1 MSEPQPDELRRD
13 IARTR
18 ADMDQTLAQIEDR
31 VSPSRI
37 KDRQVDR
44 LRGRWDRTRQAVM
57 GSVDDVRDGGGGPD
71 VGRRASELG
80 DRTSDRAGEMSERAS
95 DAAQHAADRARQTP
109 ERVEE
114 VTRGNPLAVGLI
126 AFGLGALAGSL
137 APSSAPERK
146 LASGLR
152 DEFEEP
158 LREELQQAGQE
169 VKEDLQ
175 EHAEQ
180 AVEETKQKAQREADR
195 TTEEARGRAE
205 DVRNEAERAADHVQE
220 QRT

>member
-1 MSEPQPDELRRD
+1 MSEQQPEELRRD

-44 LRGRWDRTRQAVM
+44 FRGRWERTREKVM
-57 GSVDDVRDGGGGPD
+57 GSEGPD
-71 VGRRASELG
+71 VSERAGEVGDEMAHRADQVGERASE
-80 DRTSDRAGEMSERAS
+80 
-95 DAAQHAADRARQTP
+95 AAQHAADRARETP

-114 VTRGNPLAVGLI
+114 LTRGNPLAVGLV

-137 APSSAPERK
+137 VPSSGPERQ
-146 LASGLR
+146 LATGLR
-152 DEFEEP
+152 NEFEEP
-158 LREELQQAGQE
+158 VKSELQTAGQE
-169 VKEDLQ
+169 VKDDLQ
-175 EHAEQ
+175 EHAQQ
-180 AVEETKQKAQREADR
+180 AVEETKQTAQQAADR

-205 DVRNEAERAADHVQE
+205 EVRSEAEQAAENVQE

>member
-1 MSEPQPDELRRD
+1 MSEQQPEELRRD

-44 LRGRWDRTRQAVM
+44 FRGRWQRTREAVM
-57 GSVDDVRDGGGGPD
+57 GSEGPGVSQRAD
-71 VGRRASELG
+71 RVGDQMSARAN
-80 DRTSDRAGEMSERAS
+80 EMSERAG
-95 DAAQHAADRARQTP
+95 DAAQHAADQARHAP

-114 VTRGNPLAVGLI
+114 MTRGNPLAAGII

-137 APSSAPERK
+137 APSSAPERR
-146 LASGLR
+146 LARGLR

-158 LREELQQAGQE
+158 VRDELQRAGE
-169 VKEDLQ
+169 DVKQDLQ
-175 EHAEQ
+175 EHAQQ
-180 AVEETKQKAQREADR
+180 AVEETKQTARSAADR
-195 TTEEARGRAE
+195 TTDEARGRAE
-205 DVRNEAERAADHVQE
+205 HVRGEAERAAEHVQE

>member
-1 MSEPQPDELRRD
+1 MSEQQPEELRRD

-44 LRGRWDRTRQAVM
+44 LRGRWQRTREAVM
-57 GSVDDVRDGGGGPD
+57 GSEGPD
-71 VGRRASELG
+71 MSQRADRVGDQMSVRASEM
-80 DRTSDRAGEMSERAS
+80 TERAS
-95 DAAQHAADRARQTP
+95 DAAQHAVDQARHAP

-114 VTRGNPLAVGLI
+114 MTRGNPLAAGII

-137 APSSAPERK
+137 APSSTPERE
-146 LASGLR
+146 LARGLR

-158 LREELQQAGQE
+158 LREELQRAGE
-169 VKEDLQ
+169 DVKQDLQ
-175 EHAEQ
+175 EHAQQ
-180 AVEETKQKAQREADR
+180 AVEETKQTAQSAAER
-195 TTEEARGRAE
+195 TTDEARGRAE
-205 DVRNEAERAADHVQE
+205 HVRGEAERAAEHVQE

>member
-1 MSEPQPDELRRD
+1 MSDPQPEELRSD

-31 VSPSRI
+31 VSPTRI
-37 KDRQVDR
+37 KERQMDRVR
-44 LRGRWDRTRQAVM
+44 SRWDRTREAVM
-57 GSVDDVRDGGGGPD
+57 GSSVEDRPD
-71 VGRRASELG
+71 VGQRASRVG
-80 DRTSDRAGEMSERAS
+80 DRVGERANEVSGRAS
-95 DAAQHAADRARQTP
+95 DATQQAADRARQAP

-114 VTRGNPLAVGLI
+114 VTRGHPLAAGLI
-126 AFGLGALAGSL
+126 AFGLGALVGSL
-137 APSSAPERK
+137 APSSAPERQ

-158 LREELQQAGQE
+158 VREELKQSGAE
-169 VKEDLQ
+169 VKDDLR
-175 EHAEQ
+175 EHAQQ
-180 AVEETKQKAQREADR
+180 AVEETKQTAQGAADR

-205 DVRNEAERAADHVQE
+205 EVRSEAQRAADHVQE

>member
-1 MSEPQPDELRRD
+1 MSEQPEDLRRD

-18 ADMDQTLAQIEDR
+18 AEMDQTLAQIEDR

-37 KDRQVDR
+37 KERQVDR
-44 LRGRWDRTRQAVM
+44 FRGRWERTRDAVM
-57 GSVDDVRDGGGGPD
+57 GSDGPD
-71 VGRRASELG
+71 VGERAGEVGDQMSQRADQIGERASEM
-80 DRTSDRAGEMSERAS
+80 TDRAGE
-95 DAAQHAADRARQTP
+95 RARQVP
-109 ERVEE
+109 ERAEE
-114 VTRGNPLAVGLI
+114 VTRGNPLAAGLI
-126 AFGLGALAGSL
+126 AFGLGALVGSL
-137 APSSAPERK
+137 APSSAPERQ

-158 LREELQQAGQE
+158 VKSELQAAGGA

-175 EHAEQ
+175 EHAQQ
-180 AVEETKQKAQREADR
+180 AVEETKQTARDAADR

-205 DVRNEAERAADHVQE
+205 EVRNEAERAADNVQE